1 MRGVRAE
8 GAKVMARLPHE
19 VTEKSRRLVKS
30 MAAMG
35 CRHDEIATL
44 MEITPKTLRKHYRG
58 ELDRGAIEANAKVM
72 QSLFTMATS
81 GKSAAATIFWAKTRC
96 GMGPAGRRSGE
107 SAVPKIVLRVDDVEA
122 V

>member
-1 MRGVRAE
+1 MPR
-8 GAKVMARLPHE
+8 KSHE
-19 VTEKSRRLVKS
+19 VTEKGRRMVKS

-35 CRHDEIATL
+35 CRHEEIATL
-44 MEITPKTLRKHYRG
+44 VEVTPKTLRKHYRV

-96 GMGPAGRRSGE
+96 GMKEGGAGRRGPE
-107 SAVPKIVLRVDDVEA
+107 SAPPQIVVRVEEGQSQ
-122 V
+122 